1 VDVDPGTLNLD
12 PKQVEAAIIPG
23 RTRAILPVHQFGQP
37 ADMTSLLA
45 IARKHGL
52 KVIEDAAQAHGSEWE
67 TGMSGTLGDAG
78 AFSFQSA
85 KNLHAGEGGML
96 TTNDS
101 AVFERAYSLHNAGR
115 SFEAGSR
122 WEHVR
127 LGWNCRPTEY
137 QAALLLHR
145 FRSFEAKQA
154 IRSENFSRLR
164 ILLEGVRCVEP
175 LTVHPGVRRHGMYMF
190 VLRYHAERCGGMG
203 IDEFLRLAGA
213 EGAPFYR
220 CYASTMSEQQAMKR
234 IQERNPD
241 YIRVLPTP
249 VADQASREILYISA
263 DVFLGTAQ
271 DMEDLAAIVRKLD
284 RHLGANA

>member
-1 VDVDPGTLNLD
+1 
-12 PKQVEAAIIPG
+12 VEEAIIPG

-37 ADMTSLLA
+37 ADMTALLA
-45 IARKHGL
+45 ISRKHGL

-115 SFEAGSR
+115 SLEAGSR

-145 FRSFEAKQA
+145 FSSFESKQA
-154 IRSENFSRLR
+154 IRLKNFSFLR
-164 ILLEGVRCVEP
+164 SKLERIRCVEP
-175 LTVHPGVRRHGMYMF
+175 LAVHPGVRRHGMYMF
-190 VLRYHAERCGGMG
+190 VLRYHAERCDGLP

-213 EGAPFYR
+213 EGAPFNR

-234 IQERNPD
+234 IQERNPE

-249 VADQASREILYISA
+249 VSDRAAKEILYIPA
-263 DVFLGTAQ
+263 DVFLGNEG
-271 DMEDLAAIVRKLD
+271 DMTDIAAILRKLD
-284 RHLGANA
+284 RCLGAAA